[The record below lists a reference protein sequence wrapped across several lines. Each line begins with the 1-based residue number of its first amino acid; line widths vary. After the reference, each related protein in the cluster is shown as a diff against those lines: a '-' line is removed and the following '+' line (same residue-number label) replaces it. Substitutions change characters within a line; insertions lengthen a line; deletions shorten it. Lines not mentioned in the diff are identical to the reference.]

1 MTIESEINRIKQNIA
16 DCYTTLTAKG
26 ATIPATENVANL
38 AACIRTIPAGV
49 SDSFV
54 TQSGDTIVTSAGTPL
69 AIDGISSLTTAPS
82 ITDSQLTFAN
92 DGNNTVSFSMQQLK
106 DYVSGGSAR
115 QL

>member
-38 AACIRTIPAGV
+38 AACIRTIPATIA
-49 SDSFV
+49 DNFV

-82 ITDSQLTFAN
+82 ITDSQLTFAD
-92 DGNNTVSFSMQQLK
+92 DGNDTVKLTMLQLK
-106 DYVSGGSAR
+106 GYING
-115 QL
+115 